1 VGRVVR
7 HATRIDQVVNLPGRA
22 MACGYHSRSAI
33 THPMLACIDSNMCNS
48 AHFMGREVRH
58 QRDRVATGASLFGA
72 AGDAIPR
79 QAQEFE

>member
-1 VGRVVR
+1 
-7 HATRIDQVVNLPGRA
+7 
-22 MACGYHSRSAI
+22 
-33 THPMLACIDSNMCNS
+33 MLACIDSNMCNS